1 MKRKLPGVSY
11 LLRQLRVVILGGGK
25 DEDGA
30 EGGHVLQQ
38 GEEGAFHSVAHRLPP
53 LRDVWHE
60 YHAGRAAAGLAEN
73 LRAARTGF
81 KSGSGSESSRGWQLS
96 RWVGAFYLSAG
107 LLRRLRTDRVE
118 SRQIQAVDGQL
129 LQVVQQGRGQVGAQS
144 RARSAGQEEAW
155 PVRCGLLKSRT
166 DRTTRENMVR
176 AEFQIFTINS
186 VEVQKIVFCGSLLL
200 VCPTQYRSI
209 KKIFKEDYV

>member
-1 MKRKLPGVSY
+1 MRELQPGCTRQGFSY
-11 LLRQLRVVILGGGK
+11 LLRQLCVVIFGGGE
-25 DEDGA
+25 DEDRA

-60 YHAGRAAAGLAEN
+60 HHAGCAAAGLAEN
-73 LRAARTGF
+73 LPATQKGGVVRAAKVTLDF
-81 KSGSGSESSRGWQLS
+81 QSSCCEWQWRS
-96 RWVGAFYLSAG
+96 WVGGFYLSAG

-118 SRQIQAVDGQL
+118 RRQIQAVDGQL

-144 RARSAGQEEAW
+144 RARSTGQEEAW

-166 DRTTRENMVR
+166 GRTNNVR
-176 AEFQIFTINS
+176 NYTVRPARSSSCWRIRTFHF
-186 VEVQKIVFCGSLLL
+186 VV
-200 VCPTQYRSI
+200 VCY
-209 KKIFKEDYV
+209 

>member
-1 MKRKLPGVSY
+1 MRGQGFSY

-60 YHAGRAAAGLAEN
+60 HHAGRAAAGLAEN
-73 LRAARTGF
+73 LQAAQTGGVGGERLQS
-81 KSGSGSESSRGWQLS
+81 KSPSSGSESSCCEWEWRS
-96 RWVGAFYLSAG
+96 SVGVLYLSAG
-107 LLRRLRTDRVE
+107 LLRGLRTDRVQ
-118 SRQIQAVDGQL
+118 SRQVQAVNGQL

-166 DRTTRENMVR
+166 GRNKKQDNNIRNDSSCETTTAVLSFRN
-176 AEFQIFTINS
+176 IN
-186 VEVQKIVFCGSLLL
+186 E
-200 VCPTQYRSI
+200 
-209 KKIFKEDYV
+209 

>member
-1 MKRKLPGVSY
+1 M
-11 LLRQLRVVILGGGK
+11 ILGGGE

-53 LRDVWHE
+53 LRDVWHKH
-60 YHAGRAAAGLAEN
+60 HAGCAAAGLAEN
-73 LRAARTGF
+73 LPATHRQEGSSWSRSPGPSPSSAAE
-81 KSGSGSESSRGWQLS
+81 SGS
-96 RWVGAFYLSAG
+96 VFYLSAG

-118 SRQIQAVDGQL
+118 GRQVQAVDGQL
-129 LQVVQQGRGQVGAQS
+129 LQVVQQRRGQVGAQS

-166 DRTTRENMVR
+166 GRTKQDDNVR
-176 AEFQIFTINS
+176 NDTVAQ
-186 VEVQKIVFCGSLLL
+186 VRLLRF
-200 VCPTQYRSI
+200 VSET
-209 KKIFKEDYV
+209 

>member
-1 MKRKLPGVSY
+1 MKRKTPGVSY
-11 LLRQLRVVILGGGK
+11 LLRQLRVVILGGGE

-60 YHAGRAAAGLAEN
+60 HHAGRAAAGLAEN

-81 KSGSGSESSRGWQLS
+81 KSGSESSRGWQLR

-166 DRTTRENMVR
+166 DRTKQENMVR

-186 VEVQKIVFCGSLLL
+186 VEVQKIVFCGNLLL

-209 KKIFKEDYV
+209 KKIFQEDYV